1 MPKSGQARVPTPAQ
15 QRHLFEAIQQH
26 RYPEKNTAI
35 MQISFKLGLRV
46 QEIALLQIKEV
57 ARLGAY
63 RSGQPRDFQLYE
75 VMTLPAAY
83 TKGADAMG
91 RSKAKYQRKTIS
103 FEKEAFDQVVAQIVA
118 LAKADAEVDPEAFY
132 PPVKTHRGKSRD
144 LPLVDNDLRDSLT
157 QYLTMRLEKNP
168 AAKPTDPLFV
178 SQKGGAYSPNTLQEH
193 MALMLRDWAGIEKA
207 SSHSG
212 RRALITNVIHRQKKS
227 VKVAQKIA
235 GHVSPSTTII
245 YEEPPEEE
253 ISDALSRIGGPKVR
267 ET

>member
-1 MPKSGQARVPTPAQ
+1 MAKSGQARVLSPEQ
-15 QRHLFEAIQQH
+15 QAELFEVIQEH
-26 RYPEKNTAI
+26 RHPEKNTAI

-57 ARLGAY
+57 CRLGRALKTLP
-63 RSGQPRDFQLYE
+63 RSFELFE

-83 TKGADAMG
+83 TKGSNALG
-91 RSKAKYQRKTIS
+91 RSKSKYERRSLTFS
-103 FEKEAFDQVVAQIVA
+103 VDEFDRILQQVAN
-118 LAKADAEVDPEAFY
+118 LARSGGEILPETFY
-132 PPVKTHRGKSRD
+132 PTVRQHKGKSRD
-144 LPLVDNDLRDSLT
+144 LPLVDQALRDAISEHLT
-157 QYLTMRLEKNP
+157 VRLDKDR

-193 MALMLRDWAGIEKA
+193 MSYMLRSWAGVEKA

-212 RRALITNVIHRQKKS
+212 RRTVITNVIHDQKKS

-235 GHVSPSTTII
+235 GHVNPSTTII

-253 ISDALSRIGGPKVR
+253 ISDALAQLNTERTP
-267 ET
+267 